1 MSFVND
7 ISADAVKD
15 LADVRGLPTTMG
27 LWRPDEAPTA
37 THDSDFVARLRSGGA
52 LFVGDLLR
60 GSILGRRAHTHFYM
74 CDLQDNADDVRED
87 REDYYEDR
95 YDDWDGYDDDDHEL
109 AAGLVV
115 GAVVGAAA
123 ASAGQESTTTTT
135 TTTTAATTSASL
147 PCNPSVSTVEG
158 VTYYKCGQQHY
169 VQAYGGSGP
178 IYMPTQPPK

>member
-1 MSFVND
+1 M
-7 ISADAVKD
+7 
-15 LADVRGLPTTMG
+15 
-27 LWRPDEAPTA
+27 
-37 THDSDFVARLRSGGA
+37 
-52 LFVGDLLR
+52 
-60 GSILGRRAHTHFYM
+60 
-74 CDLQDNADDVRED
+74 
-87 REDYYEDR
+87 
-95 YDDWDGYDDDDHEL
+95 
-109 AAGLVV
+109 V